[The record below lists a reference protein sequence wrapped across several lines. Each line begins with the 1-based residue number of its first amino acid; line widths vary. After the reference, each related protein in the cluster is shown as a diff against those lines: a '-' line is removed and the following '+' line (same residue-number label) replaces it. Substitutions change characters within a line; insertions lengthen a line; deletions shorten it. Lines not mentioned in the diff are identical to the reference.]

1 MHFWKLKKNEV
12 WASFL
17 PSSSLKIASYEETS
31 PDDGKTSNTK
41 ISYGIGCKS
50 VHFLSALLLYSS
62 TSLVVVARTNT
73 AAAELQVENHFHKQW
88 EAKKIWER
96 LYKPI
101 KGPSLTTTT
110 HQSMVFENQRKVSF
124 NIASEASNVYIFEK
138 LKVVVKQCYQIGQ
151 FQKDKNWR
159 KIQMRHFG

>member
-110 HQSMVFENQRKVSF
+110 HHSTVFEIRRKSLIQHCERSEQRLHFWKAEGCGQTVLP
-124 NIASEASNVYIFEK
+124 V
-138 LKVVVKQCYQIGQ
+138 YQIGQ
-151 FQKDKNWR
+151 F
-159 KIQMRHFG
+159 

>member
-110 HQSMVFENQRKVSF
+110 HHSTVFETRRKSLIQHCERSEQRLHFWKAEGCGQTVLP
-124 NIASEASNVYIFEK
+124 V
-138 LKVVVKQCYQIGQ
+138 YQIGQ
-151 FQKDKNWR
+151 F
-159 KIQMRHFG
+159 

>member
-12 WASFL
+12 WASL

-110 HQSMVFENQRKVSF
+110 HHSTVFETRRKSLMQYCERSEQRLHFWKAEGFGQTVLP
-124 NIASEASNVYIFEK
+124 V
-138 LKVVVKQCYQIGQ
+138 YQIGQ
-151 FQKDKNWR
+151 F
-159 KIQMRHFG
+159 

>member
-12 WASFL
+12 WASL

-110 HQSMVFENQRKVSF
+110 HHSTVFETRRKSLIQHCERSEQRLHFWKAEGCGQTVLP
-124 NIASEASNVYIFEK
+124 V
-138 LKVVVKQCYQIGQ
+138 YQIGQ
-151 FQKDKNWR
+151 F
-159 KIQMRHFG
+159 